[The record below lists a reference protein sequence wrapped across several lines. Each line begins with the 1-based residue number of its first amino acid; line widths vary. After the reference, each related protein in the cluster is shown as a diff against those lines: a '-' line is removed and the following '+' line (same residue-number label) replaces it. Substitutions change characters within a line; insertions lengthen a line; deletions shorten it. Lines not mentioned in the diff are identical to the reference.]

1 MPTQRPFPGEY
12 RASNGLFYKVT
23 GNGDPLLLL
32 HGLMATGAMFDPL
45 VPRAGL
51 ERHDGL
57 HLHDFRL
64 SSLRSGTVLDRSR
77 EHLPVTSR
85 VTSGCAWQDRQKVT
99 LLILRGNRREI
110 FYEVSPTT

>member
-45 VPRAGL
+45 VLCFKAI
-51 ERHDGL
+51 
-57 HLHDFRL
+57 
-64 SSLRSGTVLDRSR
+64 S
-77 EHLPVTSR
+77 
-85 VTSGCAWQDRQKVT
+85 A
-99 LLILRGNRREI
+99 
-110 FYEVSPTT
+110 